1 MARRVHGAV
10 GVASPPSLSLPVAG
24 AAEACSADAG
34 SPDRAA
40 SAACRRS
47 RDLRHILTMNHK
59 QEHTM
64 TVPVRLCVSQNN
76 FQERGSLIGEF
87 IQDNMS
93 KDVEIAMLSRMHMK

>member
-1 MARRVHGAV
+1 
-10 GVASPPSLSLPVAG
+10 
-24 AAEACSADAG
+24 
-34 SPDRAA
+34 
-40 SAACRRS
+40 
-47 RDLRHILTMNHK
+47 MNHK